1 MAESPELAQA
11 IGSELQ
17 NRLTRPNDGAADCSN
32 HSPHSPHSSND
43 GRCRLPFSFL
53 CYENTVFYHQYSRRN
68 YEPSSSI
75 LRLIQGI
82 YETAPQK
89 ARQILR
95 SRIYSNE
102 NPTELCYGAVK
113 VSAKRLTASLDFR
126 PSLREP
132 CSSTC
137 TSLHSSPYSS
147 PYSSVKTSI
156 IPENFQWVEV
166 GQKIERFSD
175 HRFLAP
181 PFWTPPFLAAP
192 SESDFL
198 KLAGD
203 LAATSLKNSSL
214 ETPRYLRDRPIAAI
228 LVSEKN
234 EILSWAVN
242 TNASNRTL
250 HAELNLVQEH
260 FCRTGKP
267 LPRGAKIFVTLKPCK
282 MCAGAIWVSSEDP
295 FSTQVFYSEF
305 DPGRNARWTV
315 LDPGSSERRRVNI
328 STNPPLQTSINL

>member
-1 MAESPELAQA
+1 MVSKRAPMTESQELAQS
-11 IGSELQ
+11 IGTELEK
-17 NRLTRPNDGAADCSN
+17 RLCSSRNDRE
-32 HSPHSPHSSND
+32 SS
-43 GRCRLPFSFL
+43 PFSFL
-53 CYENTVFYHQYSRRN
+53 YFENTVFYHQYSRSV

-82 YETAPQK
+82 YEIAPQK

-126 PSLREP
+126 THVDSNLRP
-132 CSSTC
+132 
-137 TSLHSSPYSS
+137 
-147 PYSSVKTSI
+147 V
-156 IPENFQWVEV
+156 PEDLKWVEV
-166 GQKIERFSD
+166 DQKTERPF
-175 HRFLAP
+175 P
-181 PFWTPPFLAAP
+181 PFCETAH
-192 SESDFL
+192 SETDFL

-203 LAATSLKNSSL
+203 LA
-214 ETPRYLRDRPIAAI
+214 ETIPQHWPQDAPRYLRDRQIAAI

-234 EILSWAVN
+234 EVLSCAIN
-242 TNASNRTL
+242 TNALNRTL

-260 FCRTGKP
+260 FYRTGKP
-267 LPRGAKIFVTLKPCK
+267 IPRGSKIFVTLKPCK
-282 MCAGAIWVSSEDP
+282 MCAGAIWVSSKDP

-315 LDPGSSERRRVNI
+315 LDPGSSERQRVEA
-328 STNPPLQTSINL
+328 TD